1 MFKFFDDYFHN
12 PLVVKQEDVVG
23 VRNDNKTAGC
33 VIILLSSGHTVQVQG
48 TLFEVINELGLETEN

>member
-23 VRNDNKTAGC
+23 VRTDNVTKGC
-33 VIILLSSGHTVQVQG
+33 TIILLSGGHKVQVLG
-48 TLFEVINELGLETEN
+48 TVLEVINELELETQE